1 MALAGSL
8 YGRRH
13 AMAGAHRHDGPPAF
27 AGSAHTP
34 RCHAKVTTV
43 VELRN
48 RDPSR
53 VAFVCDFTPPRGPD
67 PALLQPARDLEADF
81 ISVAYNPGK
90 SVRVTSALAAHWIKH
105 NTGRDV
111 MFTLAT
117 RDMNKLAVESMLLGA
132 GLLGLEN
139 ALVVM
144 GDRFNERELS
154 AVKSVD
160 DFTPTELL
168 GAAAAMNR
176 GLDYKGGKL
185 RSPTELCVG
194 ATIDLGLGLES
205 QTRLT
210 RRKVEAGAQYFLMQ
224 AVFDPAL
231 VRRFLDGYA
240 QTYGEELT
248 APVFCGVQVI
258 TPGGLVFGNVPDW
271 VTADLDRGRDAVD
284 IALTVLHAF
293 VDAGFRSIYLVPPIL
308 RAGRRDYEAAARV
321 LDGFSR

>member
-1 MALAGSL
+1 MA
-8 YGRRH
+8 YGRRRT
-13 AMAGAHRHDGPPAF
+13 MAGAHCHDTRPHIRGAV
-27 AGSAHTP
+27 HTP
-34 RCHAKVTTV
+34 RGHGQVTAI
-43 VELRN
+43 VERRN
-48 RDPSR
+48 HDPSR
-53 VAFVCDFTPPRGPD
+53 VLFVCDFTPPRGPD

-90 SVRVTSALAAHWIKH
+90 SVRVTSALAAHWIKQ

-111 MFTLAT
+111 LFTVAT

-139 ALVVM
+139 VLVVM
-144 GDRFNERELS
+144 GDRFTERELS
-154 AVKSVD
+154 AVRSVD
-160 DFTPTELL
+160 DFTPTGLIA
-168 GAAAAMNR
+168 AAAAMNR
-176 GLDYKGGKL
+176 GLDFKGGKL

-194 ATIDLGLGLES
+194 ATIDLGLGVEA
-205 QTRLT
+205 QTKLT

-231 VRRFLDGYA
+231 MRRFLDGYA
-240 QTYGEELT
+240 DAYGEELT
-248 APVFCGVQVI
+248 APVFCGVQVT
-258 TPGGLVFGNVPDW
+258 TPGGLVFGDVPDW
-271 VTADLDRGRDAVD
+271 VTADLSRGRDAVD
-284 IALTVLHAF
+284 IALAVVHAF